1 MGYTT
6 CGHQGHSGKDP
17 LMGKRIMKKTLT
29 MICCSVLKK
38 ELEAV
43 LNMKYQDSEK
53 IFLDSM
59 LHMRPDK
66 LHRAMKHVISDRS
79 DKPCLIVY
87 GDCHAYMKE
96 MEHRPHCARTAG
108 KNCGELLLGKEQYK
122 ACREEK
128 AFLFLPEWTNRWKEI
143 FQHQLGFSDP
153 ALAREFMQ
161 ENMTHLVYLNTG
173 LVPIPEKT
181 ILDISD
187 FFGMPV
193 TIMETP
199 LTHLALAVESALKR
213 VEGIT
218 PDEC

>member
-1 MGYTT
+1 
-6 CGHQGHSGKDP
+6 
-17 LMGKRIMKKTLT
+17 MKKPLT
-29 MICCSVLKK
+29 IICCSVLKK

-43 LNMKYQDSEK
+43 LGLNYQNSEK

-59 LHMRPDK
+59 LHMCPDK
-66 LHRAMKHVISDRS
+66 LHRTMENVISGRS

-96 MEHRPHCARTAG
+96 IERRPHCAKTSG
-108 KNCGELLLGKEQYK
+108 KNCGELLLGEEQYK
-122 ACREEK
+122 ACRK
-128 AFLFLPEWTNRWKEI
+128 DKTFLFLPEWTDRWKEV

-161 ENMTHLVYLNTG
+161 ENMNRLVYLNTG
-173 LVPIPEKT
+173 LAPIPEKT
-181 ILDISD
+181 IMEISD

-193 TIMETP
+193 NIMEAP
-199 LTHLALAVESALKR
+199 LTHLSLAVESALKR
-213 VEGIT
+213 LEGTT